1 MPVEPHPSY
10 MMHDIVSRP
19 PDSAPYQTGDRE
31 LELSL
36 SDIVAFLWG
45 YRLLISLCVAIAA
58 ILAVLY
64 VITATPIFTAKLQ
77 VLIESR
83 LPQNFREYASE
94 SIATLDTPAVESQ
107 VAIILSEKIAEKVVK
122 KAGFITEPP
131 KESNGISVNPLN
143 WLRGLLASK
152 HRTDKENADDPR
164 GRLREAMER
173 LWGGMSVNRLGLSH
187 VIEISYSSPNR
198 DQAAEVANAVADAYI
213 EDQLETRAESARQ
226 GSTWLEARIDTLRR
240 QMNEAALR
248 VKEFKARRDYRVP
261 TSGGQTN
268 QPAGSPDA
276 ATDDA
281 PIATTVEDLESQ
293 ATTYRKI
300 YESYLQAYTESVQ
313 TQSYP
318 VTNTRI
324 ITRATRPSARSWP
337 RSTKVMVIAIA
348 LGGMAG
354 IGLTL
359 LHYSFSRSRHLRR
372 AQPDARLS

>member
-1 MPVEPHPSY
+1 MPGEPQPSF

-19 PDSAPYQTGDRE
+19 RDAAPYPAGDRE

-58 ILAVLY
+58 MLAVLY
-64 VITATPIFTAKLQ
+64 VITATPIFTAKVQ

-122 KAGFITEPP
+122 KAGFLSEPP
-131 KESNGISVNPLN
+131 KERTGFSFNPVNVI
-143 WLRGLLASK
+143 RSLLASR
-152 HRTDKENADDPR
+152 HIPAPESEDEQGGQIRA
-164 GRLREAMER
+164 AMER
-173 LWGGMSVNRLGLSH
+173 LWGGMTVNRLGLSH

-198 DQAAEVANAVADAYI
+198 DQAAEVTNAIADAYI

-226 GSTWLEARIDTLRR
+226 GSIWLEARIDSLRR

-261 TSGGQTN
+261 TSAGQAN
-268 QPAGSPDA
+268 PPSSGPDPAA
-276 ATDDA
+276 DDA
-281 PIATTVEDLESQ
+281 PVATTVEDLESQ
-293 ATTYRKI
+293 ASTYRKI

-359 LHYSFSRSRHLRR
+359 LHYSFTRSRHLRR
-372 AQPDARLS
+372 ARPGTRPS